1 MPQGMEGV
9 ARAEGVAAPC
19 VEIAHG
25 VGIEHLPLF
34 GMADE
39 SIGGFGVLQ
48 SGNGLARFFCL
59 EDFIELFAVRERA
72 AAVGS
77 LGNILQLDASG
88 DDDGLLNGDFPR
100 LEVYVL
106 PCERAAFAETC
117 ARVVGDGKR
126 EEELMPGRKLT
137 EDRGKLL
144 AGECLDFLRRGSV
157 LGNLDVLRGIL
168 GEVFAKIAGIDE
180 RLLEHG
186 AYTRHRGTG
195 KSVLL
200 GIVQELLKHLRADGA
215 QLAIADGRADV
226 VLEDGAIGAGGVF
239 VRVDAHIV
247 GEPFR
252 EKFRDGLLCRLD
264 VAAVGFERDERTGI
278 GGFCLL
284 ARTASGDFLALSVF
298 AAADLDGIVPFGAA
312 FSYVC
317 HRMHLLPFCRLWAAI

>member
-1 MPQGMEGV
+1 MSQRMEGV

-39 SIGGFGVLQ
+39 GIGGFGVLQ
-48 SGNGLARFFCL
+48 TGNGLARFFCL

-106 PCERAAFAETC
+106 PCKCAAFAEAC

-126 EEELMPGRKLT
+126 EEELMPGRELT
-137 EDRGKLL
+137 EDG
-144 AGECLDFLRRGSV
+144 GELFGGEYLDFLWRCSV

-168 GEVFAKIAGIDE
+168 GEVFTKIAGIDKGFFE
-180 RLLEHG
+180 YG
-186 AYTRHRGTG
+186 ANARYGGAGET
-195 KSVLL
+195 VLL
-200 GIVQELLKHLRADGA
+200 GIIQELLKHLRADGA
-215 QLAIADGRADV
+215 
-226 VLEDGAIGAGGVF
+226 
-239 VRVDAHIV
+239 
-247 GEPFR
+247 
-252 EKFRDGLLCRLD
+252 
-264 VAAVGFERDERTGI
+264 
-278 GGFCLL
+278 
-284 ARTASGDFLALSVF
+284 
-298 AAADLDGIVPFGAA
+298 
-312 FSYVC
+312 
-317 HRMHLLPFCRLWAAI
+317 